1 MISFNFHYGPVR
13 KRTGIYVSSEHM
25 GKRRLSK
32 SNILSKLVA
41 KPVAEST
48 SQSSQNS
55 YVIVMPSPVPAFPA
69 MHANML
75 SLPSAVEFSLLL

>member
-1 MISFNFHYGPVR
+1 MSPV
-13 KRTGIYVSSEHM
+13 KRHM

-32 SNILSKLVA
+32 SSILSKLVA

-55 YVIVMPSPVPAFPA
+55 YVMLPSPVPAFPA

-75 SLPSAVEFSLLL
+75 SLPSALEFLLLL